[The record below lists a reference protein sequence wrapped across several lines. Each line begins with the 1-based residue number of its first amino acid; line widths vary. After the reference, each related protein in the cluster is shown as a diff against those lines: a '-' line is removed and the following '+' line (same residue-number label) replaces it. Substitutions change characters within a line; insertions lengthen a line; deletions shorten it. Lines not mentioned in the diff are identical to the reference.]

1 MELRDPCSQNP
12 LATHHDLSGP
22 QAVDT
27 SSPFCHP
34 QGTDL
39 IQALDVCD
47 LVVGGSRWCV
57 GIGIEWGVWGLQG
70 VVWGLRV
77 VL

>member
-1 MELRDPCSQNP
+1 MELKDPCPQNP
-12 LATHHDLSGP
+12 DLSRL

-47 LVVGGSRWCV
+47 LVLGVSRWCV
-57 GIGIEWGVWGLQG
+57 GISIEWGVWGPHR